1 MGLIAFIMLVAA
13 GYGRVIRETGAIET
27 LVTGVV
33 GICDGNK
40 AIASWLCLQ

>member
-27 LVTGVV
+27 LVTGELEFVME
-33 GICDGNK
+33 IR
-40 AIASWLCLQ
+40 Q